1 MRSSAD
7 LYAGDPDLG
16 EILPVPG
23 LAPVSGAAR
32 KPENPD
38 LLVFAVAHDFGR
50 NLGALHH
57 RRTGLD
63 VFTVAGDQDAVERH
77 LSTRLRIQQRD
88 LDRDARFG
96 AELAPAGRENG
107 VGHRVGTLTGAWD
120 WVKGAR
126 SSVHGADCSLLRA
139 PCFVTRPRTAP
150 SHRAPPAWP
159 SFGIHRVSSSD
170 RPGPRAPSRSAA
182 PVAAG
187 NSALAPRDRAR
198 PRGAV
203 APTTG
208 ALCDRPP
215 RASASA
221 PSAVPRLPAGT
232 HALSR
237 CTSGIRWSST
247 ARATDARAAGS
258 SRRAPA
264 PKRRTRGSWPGHGR
278 GACVAPGAPCPGSSA
293 SPCR

>member
-96 AELAPAGRENG
+96 AELPTAGREYR
-107 VGHRVGTLTGAWD
+107 VGHRAGTLTGAWD

-126 SSVHGADCSLLRA
+126 VSSG
-139 PCFVTRPRTAP
+139 
-150 SHRAPPAWP
+150 
-159 SFGIHRVSSSD
+159 HRVLLGYISS
-170 RPGPRAPSRSAA
+170 GRAGHHPKLVESHHRII
-182 PVAAG
+182 PDLELQAG
-187 NSALAPRDRAR
+187 L
-198 PRGAV
+198 
-203 APTTG
+203 
-208 ALCDRPP
+208 L
-215 RASASA
+215 
-221 PSAVPRLPAGT
+221 L
-232 HALSR
+232 
-237 CTSGIRWSST
+237 
-247 ARATDARAAGS
+247 
-258 SRRAPA
+258 
-264 PKRRTRGSWPGHGR
+264 
-278 GACVAPGAPCPGSSA
+278 
-293 SPCR
+293 

>member
-7 LYAGDPDLG
+7 LYGGDLDLG

-23 LAPVSGAAR
+23 LAPVSGAPR

-50 NLGALHH
+50 HLGALHH

-63 VFTVAGDQDAVERH
+63 IFTVAGDQDAVERH

-139 PCFVTRPRTAP
+139 PCFRHATAYCSVTSRPAGLAIIRN
-150 SHRAPPAWP
+150 
-159 SFGIHRVSSSD
+159 SSS
-170 RPGPRAPSRSAA
+170 
-182 PVAAG
+182 
-187 NSALAPRDRAR
+187 L
-198 PRGAV
+198 
-203 APTTG
+203 
-208 ALCDRPP
+208 
-215 RASASA
+215 
-221 PSAVPRLPAGT
+221 
-232 HALSR
+232 
-237 CTSGIRWSST
+237 II
-247 ARATDARAAGS
+247 GS
-258 SRRAPA
+258 SRTSSSKPVCCSSC
-264 PKRRTRGSWPGHGR
+264 RRKFGSCSTR
-278 GACVAPGAPCPGSSA
+278 
-293 SPCR
+293 